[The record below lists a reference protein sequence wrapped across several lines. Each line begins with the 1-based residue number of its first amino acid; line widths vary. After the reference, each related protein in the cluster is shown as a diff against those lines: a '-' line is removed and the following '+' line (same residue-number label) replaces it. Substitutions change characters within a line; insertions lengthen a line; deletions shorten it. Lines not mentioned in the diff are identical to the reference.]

1 MAPVVTIDIF
11 WQEAKR
17 APTGVE
23 AMMAFK
29 PYVGL
34 TPTSTA
40 EAMASGICAIAP
52 VNPAVISGGLGN
64 PISRSAGG
72 TANRDPGCLPVA
84 VVATVHPTSRYQML
98 DFAIVADS
106 LQP

>member
-1 MAPVVTIDIF
+1 MDIF

-23 AMMAFK
+23 AMIAFK

-52 VNPAVISGGLGN
+52 VNPAVISGGLGSPN
-64 PISRSAGG
+64 SRSAGG
-72 TANRDPGCLPVA
+72 TANLAAGSFPVA
-84 VVATVHPTSRYQML
+84 LVATVHSTAPYQML
-98 DFAIVADS
+98 GFAIVADS
-106 LQP
+106 PRL